1 MSRQPCRSGGGGG
14 GCGEV
19 VVERNV
25 PRKGM
30 GTGGGGGVQ
39 EKMGT
44 GKGYEQTRMC
54 KGGRDMGG
62 RGR

>member
-1 MSRQPCRSGGGGG
+1 MEVAVVDVGRWWWRGMCPGKEWVREGRGG
-14 GCGEV
+14 
-19 VVERNV
+19 
-25 PRKGM
+25 
-30 GTGGGGGVQ
+30 Q
-39 EKMGT
+39 EKMGA

>member
-30 GTGGGGGVQ
+30 GVQ
-39 EKMGT
+39 EKMGA